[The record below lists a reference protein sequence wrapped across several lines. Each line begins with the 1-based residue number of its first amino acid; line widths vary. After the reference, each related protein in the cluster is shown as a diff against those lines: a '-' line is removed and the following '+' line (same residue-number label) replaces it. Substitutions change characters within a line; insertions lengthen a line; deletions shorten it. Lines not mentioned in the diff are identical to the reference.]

1 MKKIKPSITSTC
13 FKLRVN
19 DSFVNT
25 MIQLKGKL
33 QSLSRYTMP
42 TGSNTLLS
50 LLGPEKGGSTL
61 PRNVPSGLGIKT
73 PGALNFRQ

>member
-1 MKKIKPSITSTC
+1 MKKIKTSITSIC
-13 FKLRVN
+13 FKLRV

-25 MIQLKGKL
+25 MIKLKRKL
-33 QSLSRYTMP
+33 HSLSRYTMP

-61 PRNVPSGLGIKT
+61 SRNVPSGLGIKT